1 MDNIQKYMSSD
12 TKYFLELKH
21 YFYEAVVGNIQP
33 KLGTSN
39 FSRSALEIRNAKK
52 FGYQAAQMPQEDIFE
67 VDLDIDLHDVKMFTT
82 NIPRSSASPMGKNI
96 VMNKNAGR
104 NEEMQ

>member
-1 MDNIQKYMSSD
+1 
-12 TKYFLELKH
+12 
-21 YFYEAVVGNIQP
+21 
-33 KLGTSN
+33 
-39 FSRSALEIRNAKK
+39 
-52 FGYQAAQMPQEDIFE
+52 MPQEDIFE